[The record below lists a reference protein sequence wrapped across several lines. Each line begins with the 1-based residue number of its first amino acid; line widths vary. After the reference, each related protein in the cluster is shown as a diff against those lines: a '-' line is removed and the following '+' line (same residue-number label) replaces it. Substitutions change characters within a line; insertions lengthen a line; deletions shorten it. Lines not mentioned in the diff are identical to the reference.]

1 MRFFRI
7 AWVILTVVVLGLDA
21 AGIPYAYEYY
31 AGVCTLD
38 TEETCFDEGLLAP
51 EGARLH
57 PDTIPKSGP
66 TN

>member
-7 AWVILTVVVLGLDA
+7 AWVIPAVVVLGLNA

-31 AGVCTLD
+31 ASVCILD
-38 TEETCFDEGLLAP
+38 TVICIDEDLLAP
-51 EGARLH
+51 EGARLRL
-57 PDTIPKSGP
+57 DTIPKSGP

>member
-31 AGVCTLD
+31 ASVCTLD
-38 TEETCFDEGLLAP
+38 TETCFDEGLLAP

>member
-7 AWVILTVVVLGLDA
+7 AWVIPAVVVLGLDA
-21 AGIPYAYEYY
+21 AGVPYAYEYY
-31 AGVCTLD
+31 ASVCALD
-38 TEETCFDEGLLAP
+38 TETCFDEDLLTP

-66 TN
+66 SD